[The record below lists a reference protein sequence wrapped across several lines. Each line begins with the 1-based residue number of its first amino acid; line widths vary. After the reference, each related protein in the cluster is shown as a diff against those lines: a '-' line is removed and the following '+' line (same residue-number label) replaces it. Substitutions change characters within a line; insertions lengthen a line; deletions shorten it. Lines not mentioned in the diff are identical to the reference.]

1 MSPSTVATRAST
13 PSLEIGP
20 SDIVNSPPP
29 PYATASITTRHAN
42 NASDHNIQELFAG
55 LQTQGGVAAGR
66 FWRIFRQCKFCRFI
80 VKKNSHHSCT
90 SVIDLTVEDN
100 ATIIDLTNDDDVTI
114 IDLTGDD
121 DEMD

>member
-1 MSPSTVATRAST
+1 MSPSTVATHASN

-29 PYATASITTRHAN
+29 RYATASITTRYAN

-55 LQTQGGVAAGR
+55 LQTQGGVVAGC

-80 VKKNSHHSCT
+80 MKKNSHHSCT
-90 SVIDLTVEDN
+90 SVIDLTVKDN
-100 ATIIDLTNDDDVTI
+100 AIIIDLTNNDDVTI

-121 DEMD
+121 NKMD